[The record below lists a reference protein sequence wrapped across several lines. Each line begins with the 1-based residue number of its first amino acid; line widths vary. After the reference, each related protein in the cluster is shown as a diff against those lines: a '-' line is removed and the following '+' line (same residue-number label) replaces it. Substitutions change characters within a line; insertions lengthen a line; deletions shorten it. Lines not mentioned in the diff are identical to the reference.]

1 MVDTL
6 PKSNSRI
13 ALVPNLPR
21 GKHDER
27 REGLPSIAIDEHEAK
42 PPIFDRLKVRPSEG
56 VNQDDPKPRE

>member
-27 REGLPSIAIDEHEAK
+27 RKGLSSIAIDEDGAK
-42 PPIFDRLKVRPSEG
+42 PAIFGRLEVRSSGG
-56 VNQDDPKPRE
+56 VYRDDPKLRE